1 MSLTSILLIVVLIV
15 PVAAILLLTWALCA
29 ISKKPTP
36 HPTDE
41 DVERSFDDIWNYGG
55 SD

>member
-1 MSLTSILLIVVLIV
+1 MTGWSILIVILLVV
-15 PVAAILLLTWALCA
+15 PVAFLLLAAALCRVA
-29 ISKKPTP
+29 GRPTP